1 MPRGH
6 MPASGALTWQGPLEG
21 LGRSA
26 QQRRRERFNVKKMPG
41 YMENRWLAKTTT
53 GVKTQ

>member
-1 MPRGH
+1 MPQGQ
-6 MPASGALTWQGPLEG
+6 MPASGTQTWQGPWEG
-21 LGRSA
+21 LARRAS
-26 QQRRRERFNVKKMPG
+26 QRRRERFNVKKMPG

>member
-1 MPRGH
+1 MLAVGAQTEPSAAVGRWLIAPRKDEV
-6 MPASGALTWQGPLEG
+6 STW
-21 LGRSA
+21 
-26 QQRRRERFNVKKMPG
+26 KKMPG